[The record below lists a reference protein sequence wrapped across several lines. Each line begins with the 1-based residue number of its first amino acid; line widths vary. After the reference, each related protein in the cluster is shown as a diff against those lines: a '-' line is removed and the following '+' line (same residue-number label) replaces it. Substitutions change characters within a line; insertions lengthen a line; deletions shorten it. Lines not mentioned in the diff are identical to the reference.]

1 MLEKIKECM
10 RLERLFYTKHAKD
23 EMESEELGEI
33 KEDEVFEAIIR
44 GNIIEDYPDDEPYP
58 SCLIF
63 GRTSRNRLIH
73 AVCAYSA
80 DDDTVIMV
88 TVYEPHTVRW
98 VDFERRVK

>member
-1 MLEKIKECM
+1 MLDKIKECLK
-10 RLERLFYTKHAKD
+10 LERVLYTKHAKD

-33 KEDEVFEAIIR
+33 REDEVFEAIIQ
-44 GNIIEDYPDDEPYP
+44 GNIIEDYPDDDPYP

-63 GRTSRNRLIH
+63 GRTSRNRPIH
-73 AVCAYSA
+73 VVCAYSA
-80 DDDTVIMV
+80 DDDIIIMV